1 MRDCSHDKEYVAS
14 EEPHPFIKTT
24 ACVVECNNISEE
36 LESCISVT
44 CSAVYCANSY
54 KDSIRMVTMSRP
66 LQMFLLSVVILTCT
80 QIGATEDDGES
91 LK

>member
-1 MRDCSHDKEYVAS
+1 MR
-14 EEPHPFIKTT
+14 
-24 ACVVECNNISEE
+24 
-36 LESCISVT
+36 SVT
-44 CSAVYCANSY
+44 CSAVSCANFY
-54 KDSIRMVTMSRP
+54 KDSITTMSRP